1 MLTNALE
8 ALGNIGVKNM
18 VLCTYLSSRASQK
31 FFTNSNYLIMM
42 LPRTGSS
49 ALKAASRLTQHSS
62 TFRAFSTS
70 TAMSDITLYSW
81 PTPNGIKAS
90 ITLEE
95 LGLTYKTVPIDIST
109 NIQKEEYV
117 ENIPCNRAI
126 FNMTTGGS

>member
-1 MLTNALE
+1 
-8 ALGNIGVKNM
+8 
-18 VLCTYLSSRASQK
+18 
-31 FFTNSNYLIMM
+31 MM
-42 LPRTGSS
+42 LPRTGSRS
-49 ALKAASRLTQHSS
+49 LIAATRLSQLSS

-95 LGLTYKTVPIDIST
+95 LDLSYKTVPIDIST

-117 ENIPCNRAI
+117 ENLP
-126 FNMTTGGS
+126 